1 MDRVTFSSLASNI
14 VVIGIDGEIRTLE
27 PGQVPASGELVI
39 TEVSDT
45 SQLNFEQIAPDGSS
59 INVTDDITALIE
71 AIAAGEDPAQL
82 EGDFEP
88 AAGESDGSSPQSTG
102 AIDRTG
108 AEALASTDFE
118 TVGTAI
124 PLSET
129 QELSLLEFINQQI
142 IIPAQVIVQDISSPT
157 INEGDQASFEVTLDQ
172 PTQQETEVTLSLSD
186 DSATG
191 GADYDNSVIT
201 ITFEDGSTDQINV
214 GEDGTFSVSIPIGDE
229 SFVITVDTIDDD
241 VFEGNETFTLSGG
254 TENQPEPVTG
264 VATITDDGTGPGEEP
279 DDDRPTVASVSDT
292 TVNEGEEAV
301 LEVTLSN
308 PSTSETTVNMTLS
321 DGTAE
326 GGLDYTNTSVTITFE
341 DNSTQIVN
349 VNPDGSFAV
358 TVPANEV
365 SYNVTIN
372 TIDDDLF
379 EGTETFTLS
388 GSTENQNGTTS
399 GTGTIVDD
407 GSGPGPNP
415 DDDRPTVA
423 SISDTTVNEGGL
435 AILDVTLSNL
445 STTDTVV
452 SMNLADG
459 SAEGGIDYTN
469 TSVTITFEDNSTQ
482 VVNVNPDGS
491 FDVSVPAN
499 NISYSV
505 TISTIDDDLFEGSET
520 FTLSGNTGNQAI
532 PQTGT
537 GTIVDDGTGPGP
549 DPDDDRPTV
558 SISDA
563 GKINEGDTAN
573 FVVSLTNASEAPVE
587 VQLDLNLGD
596 TEAGDLGTLEY
607 NTGSGWVAVPVS
619 GVVTVPAGLTE
630 FDVRIASI
638 DDEVYEG
645 PENFTV
651 DVTGLGPIQ
660 GSDTGTATIVD
671 DGTGPEPE
679 PDDDRPTVSIS
690 DAGTINEGDTANFV
704 VSLTNASESPVEVQL
719 DLNLGDT
726 EAGDLGTLEY
736 NTGSGWVAVPV
747 DGVVTVPAGLT
758 EFDVRI
764 ASIDDEVY
772 EGPENFTVDVTGLG
786 PVQGTDTG
794 TATIVDDGTGPDP
807 DPDDDRPTV
816 SISDAGTINEG
827 DTTNFV
833 VSLTNA
839 SEAPVEVQL
848 DLNLGDTEAG
858 DLGTLEY
865 NTGSGWVAVPV
876 NGVVSVP
883 AGLTEFDVR
892 IASIDDEVYEGPENF
907 TVDVTGLGPVQGSD
921 TGTATIVDDG
931 TGPDPDPDDDRPT
944 VSISDAGTINEGD
957 TANFV
962 VSLTNA
968 SEAPVEV
975 QLDLNLGDTEAGDL
989 GTLEYN
995 TGSGWVAVPVSGVVT
1010 VPAGLTE
1017 FDVRI
1022 ASIDDEVYEGPENFT
1037 VDVTGLGPV
1046 QGTDTGTATIVDDG
1060 TGPDPDPDDDRPT
1073 VSISDAGTINE
1084 GDTANFVVSLT
1095 NASEAPVEVQLDLNL
1110 GDTEAGD
1117 LGTLEYNTGSGWATV
1132 PVDGVVTVP
1141 AGLTEFD
1148 VRIASIDDEVYEGP
1162 ENFTL
1167 DVTGLGPVLGTDTG
1181 TATIV
1186 DDGTGPEPE
1195 PDDDRPTVS
1204 ISDAGTIN
1212 EGDTANF
1219 VVSLTNASEAPVEVQ
1234 LDLNLGDTEAGDLGT
1249 LEYNTGSGW
1258 ATVPVD
1264 GVVTVPAG
1272 LTEFDV
1278 RITSIDDEVYE
1289 GPENFTVDVTG
1300 LGPVQGTDTG
1310 TATIVDDGTGPDP
1323 DPDDDRPTVS
1333 ISDAGTINEGDTA
1346 NFVVSLTNASEAPV
1360 EVQLDLNLGD
1370 TEAGDLGTLEYNTG
1384 SGWVAVPVGGVV
1396 SVPAG
1401 MTQFDVRIT
1410 SIDDEVYEGPENF
1423 TVDVTGLGPVQGTD
1437 TGTATI
1443 VDDGT
1448 GPGPDPDDDRPG
1460 VTISD
1465 AGVIN
1470 EGDTA
1475 NFVVTLANVSEDDV
1489 QVELSLNLGDT
1500 EAGDLGTLEYN
1511 TGSGWVVV
1519 PVDGVVTVPAGLT
1532 EFDVRIASIDDEV
1545 YEGPENFT
1553 VDVTGLG
1560 PVQGTDT
1567 GTATIVDD
1575 GTGPEPDPDDD
1586 RPTVSISDAGTINEG
1601 DTANFV
1607 VSLTNASEAPVEVQ
1621 LDLNLGDTEAG
1632 DLGTLEYNTGS
1643 GWVAVP
1649 VGGVVSVPA
1658 GMTQFDVR
1666 IASIDDEVYEGPE
1679 NFTVD
1684 VTGLGPVQG
1693 TDTGTATIVDDG
1705 TGPEPEPDD
1714 DRPTVSISD
1723 AGTINEGDT
1732 ANFVVSLTNASEAP
1746 VEVQLD
1752 LNLGDT
1758 EVGDL
1763 GTLEYNTGSGWVAVP
1778 VGGVVSVPA
1787 GMTQFDVRI
1796 ASIDD
1801 EVYEGPEN
1809 FTVDVTGLGPV
1820 QGTDT
1825 GTATIVDDGTGPDPD
1840 PDDDR
1845 PTVSISD
1852 AGTINEGDTANFV
1865 VSLTN
1870 ASEAP
1875 VEVQLDLNLGD
1886 TEAGDLGTLEYNTG
1900 SGWVAVPVSGVVTV
1914 PAGLTEFDVRIA
1926 SIDDEVYEG
1935 PENFTVDVTGL
1946 GPVQGTDTGTATIV
1960 DDGTGPDPDPD
1971 DDRPTVSISDAGTI
1985 NEGDTANFVV
1995 SLTNASEAPVEVQ
2008 LDLNLGDTEAGDL
2021 GTLEYDTGSGWVAVP
2036 VGGVVSVPA
2045 GMTQFDVRIASIDD
2059 EVYEGPENFTVDVT
2073 GLGPVQGT
2081 DTGNATIVDDG
2092 TGPDPDPDDDRPTV
2106 SISDAGTINEG
2117 DTANFVVSLTN
2128 ESEAA
2133 VQVQLTL
2140 NTGDTGVGDLGTLEY
2155 NTGSGWVAVPNDG
2168 LVTVPAGSTQFDV
2181 RIDTLND
2188 AVFEQDEDFSVSVV
2202 GVGPVLG
2209 SDVGNATII
2218 DNDAPPAISDVI
2230 DAVVSEEGLTDGIP
2244 DSTGSPTDT
2253 TNAASFSGSFTV
2265 GDPDTA
2271 NVSVVL
2277 SGPNTLTSGG
2287 EPVSWAWNSNTQTLT
2302 ASTASLAVVATVV
2315 LTEPAVSGQGSW
2327 DYNITL
2333 FEPLDHPVNDVEDI
2347 IDFDLQISVSDG
2359 QTTTSESLNVIVED
2373 DRPSIPSNV
2382 PVVDV
2387 TNLDIPDVI
2396 TGQVSFTGNG
2406 ADSFSRAFGDV
2417 VVTAEGFI
2425 SDESVTLGAAQV
2437 NQSSDGIGVKSSGD
2451 NGFPLDNE
2459 VDYRFANNQGVSEKL
2474 IIDLGDKVAFGA
2486 EIEFAKMFGGEL
2498 EEGVAS
2504 FYRDGVLIAQQ
2515 TFTSD
2520 AQSGDFAANFSVQ
2533 QGGFDQIILEAT
2545 DNGNGPNIEDNSDFT
2560 VKSITFIGS
2569 DGGIPIASA
2578 EGTISSTYGADG
2590 PGVTALTGAE
2600 SGLQTA
2606 GGDDITVSVDA
2617 QNPNRLVGS
2626 TDNGVAFEVQFTPS
2640 TGKWEFIQYE
2650 PLSEPIGDGDIDF
2663 EYTVTD
2669 ADGDSVTGSFAVN
2682 PAIPPTI
2689 SGAVALNVS
2698 EEGLPD
2704 ANADNGALAGF
2715 IDTTDSTNDTGS
2727 LTLGATVESVTLGLP
2742 TTLISSDGDALV
2754 WTLSNND
2761 KTLTGSA
2768 SGQPIIEVSVD
2779 DLGNLSTELLGKV
2792 DHPDSGGED
2801 VIDLEV
2807 PVIASN
2813 ALGITSSA
2821 TATVAIE
2828 DDSPFAETVVE
2839 DVNAMQT
2846 TGSNVQLILDV
2857 SGSMGWDS
2865 VTGSSSNVVTSRL
2878 DVLKSAS
2885 IALLL
2890 EYQLLGD
2897 TKVQITTF
2905 SSNANVLGEDG
2916 VESSDNSL
2924 PNDLTTIWMDVDQA
2938 IALINSL
2945 TAGGGTDYDDAV
2957 ALAAEDDVWGNP
2969 ELLADANNLSYFLSD
2984 GNPSSTGNQIDAT
2997 EQSDWEAQL
3006 EQYNVTA
3013 LAYGIGTGAATQF
3026 LEPVAYDANNPID
3039 KQIDPIIV
3047 PDINSLPAILIQ
3059 SIVTPITGAL
3069 GSTVMGGSASFFGA
3083 DGGYV
3088 SSFNYGGVTGI
3099 TVTFDGT
3106 TITVDDDANN
3116 TGATTIVD
3124 AVEDTVT
3131 IVVDSQNSV
3140 VIDLNT
3146 GEYTFFASSI
3156 AVATQFDF
3164 DYVLTDGDGDTT
3176 AETVSFDLEPN
3187 SVEAVDDTASTP
3199 EGTPI
3204 VVDVL
3209 SNDTNS
3215 DNAATLT
3222 LADAVVDPSKGQVLV
3237 VDNQLVF
3244 IPSNSLDD
3252 GDSARISYRTESSNG
3267 DFDIGALTV
3276 SVTAS
3281 VGAPSGVGGNSD
3293 DTLVGTA
3300 SADILLGEEGED
3312 TISGNAGEDI
3322 IIGGLDDDILTG
3334 GADGDVFV
3342 WTQMDNAVDSV
3353 TDFDASEG
3361 DKLELRDLFDDVSG
3375 TDMSTLLDDFES
3387 GDFSGQVNG
3396 ITLSVTEDSGD
3407 STLTINKG
3415 GQQLD
3420 INFDGASAADIAN
3433 SIITNLEQLR
3443 E

>member
-229 SFVITVDTIDDD
+229 SFVIAVDTIDDD

-423 SISDTTVNEGGL
+423 SISDTTVNEGDL

-563 GKINEGDTAN
+563 GVVNEGDTVN
-573 FVVSLTNASEAPVE
+573 FVVSLTNEADSPVQVE
-587 VQLDLNLGD
+587 LGLDLGD
-596 TEAGDLGTLEY
+596 TETGDLGVLEY
-607 NTGSGWVAVPVS
+607 NTGSGWVAVP
-619 GVVTVPAGLTE
+619 
-630 FDVRIASI
+630 
-638 DDEVYEG
+638 
-645 PENFTV
+645 N
-651 DVTGLGPIQ
+651 
-660 GSDTGTATIVD
+660 
-671 DGTGPEPE
+671 
-679 PDDDRPTVSIS
+679 
-690 DAGTINEGDTANFV
+690 
-704 VSLTNASESPVEVQL
+704 
-719 DLNLGDT
+719 
-726 EAGDLGTLEY
+726 
-736 NTGSGWVAVPV
+736 
-747 DGVVTVPAGLT
+747 DGVVTVPAGLS
-758 EFDVRI
+758 EFDVRV
-764 ASIDDEVY
+764 ATIDDEVF
-772 EGPENFTVDVTGLG
+772 EGPEEFSVSVTGLDS
-786 PVQGTDTG
+786 VQGSDSG
-794 TATIVDDGTGPDP
+794 SATIVDDNTGPSP

-816 SISDAGTINEG
+816 SIT
-827 DTTNFV
+827 
-833 VSLTNA
+833 
-839 SEAPVEVQL
+839 
-848 DLNLGDTEAG
+848 
-858 DLGTLEY
+858 
-865 NTGSGWVAVPV
+865 
-876 NGVVSVP
+876 
-883 AGLTEFDVR
+883 
-892 IASIDDEVYEGPENF
+892 
-907 TVDVTGLGPVQGSD
+907 
-921 TGTATIVDDG
+921 
-931 TGPDPDPDDDRPT
+931 
-944 VSISDAGTINEGD
+944 DAGTINEGD

-975 QLDLNLGDTEAGDL
+975 QLDLNLGGTEAGDL

-995 TGSGWVAVPVSGVVT
+995 TGSGWVV
-1010 VPAGLTE
+1010 
-1017 FDVRI
+1017 
-1022 ASIDDEVYEGPENFT
+1022 
-1037 VDVTGLGPV
+1037 
-1046 QGTDTGTATIVDDG
+1046 
-1060 TGPDPDPDDDRPT
+1060 
-1073 VSISDAGTINE
+1073 
-1084 GDTANFVVSLT
+1084 
-1095 NASEAPVEVQLDLNL
+1095 
-1110 GDTEAGD
+1110 
-1117 LGTLEYNTGSGWATV
+1117 V

-1148 VRIASIDDEVYEGP
+1148 VRIASI
-1162 ENFTL
+1162 N
-1167 DVTGLGPVLGTDTG
+1167 
-1181 TATIV
+1181 
-1186 DDGTGPEPE
+1186 
-1195 PDDDRPTVS
+1195 
-1204 ISDAGTIN
+1204 
-1212 EGDTANF
+1212 
-1219 VVSLTNASEAPVEVQ
+1219 
-1234 LDLNLGDTEAGDLGT
+1234 
-1249 LEYNTGSGW
+1249 
-1258 ATVPVD
+1258 
-1264 GVVTVPAG
+1264 
-1272 LTEFDV
+1272 
-1278 RITSIDDEVYE
+1278 DEVYE

-1384 SGWVAVPVGGVV
+1384 SGWVAVPVDGVV
-1396 SVPAG
+1396 TVPAG
-1401 MTQFDVRIT
+1401 LTEFDVRID

-1423 TVDVTGLGPVQGTD
+1423 TVDVTGLGPIQGTD

-1448 GPGPDPDDDRPG
+1448 GPEPVPDDDRPT
-1460 VTISD
+1460 VSISD
-1465 AGVIN
+1465 AGTIN

-1475 NFVVTLANVSEDDV
+1475 NFVVSLTNASEAPVEV
-1489 QVELSLNLGDT
+1489 QLDLNLGDT

-1511 TGSGWVVV
+1511 TGSGWVAV

-1532 EFDVRIASIDDEV
+1532 EFDVRITSIDDEV

-1693 TDTGTATIVDDG
+1693 TDTG
-1705 TGPEPEPDD
+1705 
-1714 DRPTVSISD
+1714 S
-1723 AGTINEGDT
+1723 
-1732 ANFVVSLTNASEAP
+1732 
-1746 VEVQLD
+1746 
-1752 LNLGDT
+1752 
-1758 EVGDL
+1758 
-1763 GTLEYNTGSGWVAVP
+1763 
-1778 VGGVVSVPA
+1778 
-1787 GMTQFDVRI
+1787 
-1796 ASIDD
+1796 
-1801 EVYEGPEN
+1801 
-1809 FTVDVTGLGPV
+1809 
-1820 QGTDT
+1820 
-1825 GTATIVDDGTGPDPD
+1825 ATIVDDGTGPDPD

-1914 PAGLTEFDVRIA
+1914 PAGLTQFDVRIASIDDEVYEGPENFTVDVTGLGPVQGTDTGTATIVDDGTGPEPEPDDDRPTVSISDAGTINEGDTANFVVSLTNASESPVEVQLDLNLGDTEAGDLGTLEYNTGSGWVAVPVNGVVSVPAGMTQFDVRIA

-1995 SLTNASEAPVEVQ
+1995 SLSNASEASVEVQLDLNLGDTEVGDLGTLEYNTGSGWVAVPVGGVVSVPAGLTEFDVRIASIDDEVYEGPENFTVDVKGLGPVQGSDTGTATIVDDGTGPGPDPDDDRPGVTISDAGVINEGDTANFVVTLANVSEDDVQVELGLNLGDTEAGDLGTLEYNTGSGWVAVPIDGVVTVPAGLIQFDVRIASIDDEVYEGPENFTVDVTGLGPVQGADTGTATIVDDGTGPDDDRPTVSISDAGTINEGDTANFVVSLTNASEAPVEVQ

-2021 GTLEYDTGSGWVAVP
+2021 GTLEYNTGSGWVAVP
-2036 VGGVVSVPA
+2036 VSGVVTVPA
-2045 GMTQFDVRIASIDD
+2045 GLTQFDVRIASIDD

-2081 DTGNATIVDDG
+2081 DTGTATIVDDG
-2092 TGPDPDPDDDRPTV
+2092 TGPEPEPDDDRPTV

-2128 ESEAA
+2128 ASEAP
-2133 VQVQLTL
+2133 VEVQLDL
-2140 NTGDTGVGDLGTLEY
+2140 NLGDTEAGDLGTLEY
-2155 NTGSGWVAVPNDG
+2155 NTGSGWVAVPVDG
-2168 LVTVPAGSTQFDV
+2168 VVTVPAGLTEFNVRIASIDDEVYEGPENFAVDVTGLGPVQGTDTGTATIVDDGTGPGPDPDDDRPTVTSITNTMVNEGELATLDVTLSNLSTTDTIVNMSLDDGSATRGVDYNDTTVTITYEDNSTEVVAVNLDGSFSVNVPAFDSSFSITMNTINDDIYEGNEVFTLSGATSAQSQPAVGTVTIHDEADKPVVSDITNVEVFEGNDATFNVTLSNASTVAILVSMSLLDGTALAGDDFNASSVTITYADNTTEVVNVNLDGTFDV
-2181 RIDTLND
+2181 SVPANDTAFSVTVNTVEDQIYEQTESFTLTGEIQGQNSAASGLGTILDDDNTPPTVEDFNIIIDLND
-2188 AVFEQDEDFSVSVV
+2188 PGEDALIDFGPYAQDFEDDLDPLDDKETSICITTLPEYGYLYYFDDQNNEVVLEIGDVIPESTEVRYALTEDFFDEQSFDSQDLLDEFDKDFIADSV
-2202 GVGPVLG
+2202 
-2209 SDVGNATII
+2209 DVNGLSFFGGTI
-2218 DNDAPPAISDVI
+2218 DNNGDFINNAQIKVDFANQQVGLVVVSPGETGQGDEISTSEFIAIELDEGLEAEEARLDLASLNDQFNNGAAWINVYFYSEGVLTETQVIETSDIVFTGNQEGFANIAIS
-2230 DAVVSEEGLTDGIP
+2230 
-2244 DSTGSPTDT
+2244 
-2253 TNAASFSGSFTV
+2253 SGSFDEIRLFPETNSSSDKASFTLV
-2265 GDPDTA
+2265 GTQITSFNNVNDSFDYKAIDSDGLTSADTA
-2271 NVSVVL
+2271 
-2277 SGPNTLTSGG
+2277 
-2287 EPVSWAWNSNTQTLT
+2287 
-2302 ASTASLAVVATVV
+2302 TV
-2315 LTEPAVSGQGSW
+2315 
-2327 DYNITL
+2327 D
-2333 FEPLDHPVNDVEDI
+2333 
-2347 IDFDLQISVSDG
+2347 IDF
-2359 QTTTSESLNVIVED
+2359 
-2373 DRPSIPSNV
+2373 SN
-2382 PVVDV
+2382 
-2387 TNLDIPDVI
+2387 
-2396 TGQVSFTGNG
+2396 
-2406 ADSFSRAFGDV
+2406 
-2417 VVTAEGFI
+2417 
-2425 SDESVTLGAAQV
+2425 
-2437 NQSSDGIGVKSSGD
+2437 
-2451 NGFPLDNE
+2451 
-2459 VDYRFANNQGVSEKL
+2459 
-2474 IIDLGDKVAFGA
+2474 
-2486 EIEFAKMFGGEL
+2486 
-2498 EEGVAS
+2498 
-2504 FYRDGVLIAQQ
+2504 
-2515 TFTSD
+2515 
-2520 AQSGDFAANFSVQ
+2520 
-2533 QGGFDQIILEAT
+2533 
-2545 DNGNGPNIEDNSDFT
+2545 
-2560 VKSITFIGS
+2560 
-2569 DGGIPIASA
+2569 
-2578 EGTISSTYGADG
+2578 
-2590 PGVTALTGAE
+2590 
-2600 SGLQTA
+2600 
-2606 GGDDITVSVDA
+2606 VSVDA
-2617 QNPNRLVGS
+2617 VEALGMQVAALQVNTIEGTVQDDTLIG
-2626 TDNGVAFEVQFTPS
+2626 TDGNDVLIGGLGDDELTGNGGNDVF
-2640 TGKWEFIQYE
+2640 KWTEM
-2650 PLSEPIGDGDIDF
+2650 DTATD
-2663 EYTVTD
+2663 TVTD
-2669 ADGDSVTGSFAVN
+2669 FESGDS
-2682 PAIPPTI
+2682 
-2689 SGAVALNVS
+2689 
-2698 EEGLPD
+2698 
-2704 ANADNGALAGF
+2704 
-2715 IDTTDSTNDTGS
+2715 
-2727 LTLGATVESVTLGLP
+2727 
-2742 TTLISSDGDALV
+2742 
-2754 WTLSNND
+2754 
-2761 KTLTGSA
+2761 
-2768 SGQPIIEVSVD
+2768 
-2779 DLGNLSTELLGKV
+2779 
-2792 DHPDSGGED
+2792 
-2801 VIDLEV
+2801 
-2807 PVIASN
+2807 
-2813 ALGITSSA
+2813 
-2821 TATVAIE
+2821 
-2828 DDSPFAETVVE
+2828 
-2839 DVNAMQT
+2839 
-2846 TGSNVQLILDV
+2846 LDF
-2857 SGSMGWDS
+2857 
-2865 VTGSSSNVVTSRL
+2865 T
-2878 DVLKSAS
+2878 
-2885 IALLL
+2885 
-2890 EYQLLGD
+2890 
-2897 TKVQITTF
+2897 
-2905 SSNANVLGEDG
+2905 
-2916 VESSDNSL
+2916 
-2924 PNDLTTIWMDVDQA
+2924 
-2938 IALINSL
+2938 
-2945 TAGGGTDYDDAV
+2945 
-2957 ALAAEDDVWGNP
+2957 
-2969 ELLADANNLSYFLSD
+2969 
-2984 GNPSSTGNQIDAT
+2984 
-2997 EQSDWEAQL
+2997 
-3006 EQYNVTA
+3006 
-3013 LAYGIGTGAATQF
+3013 
-3026 LEPVAYDANNPID
+3026 
-3039 KQIDPIIV
+3039 
-3047 PDINSLPAILIQ
+3047 
-3059 SIVTPITGAL
+3059 
-3069 GSTVMGGSASFFGA
+3069 
-3083 DGGYV
+3083 
-3088 SSFNYGGVTGI
+3088 
-3099 TVTFDGT
+3099 
-3106 TITVDDDANN
+3106 
-3116 TGATTIVD
+3116 
-3124 AVEDTVT
+3124 
-3131 IVVDSQNSV
+3131 
-3140 VIDLNT
+3140 
-3146 GEYTFFASSI
+3146 
-3156 AVATQFDF
+3156 
-3164 DYVLTDGDGDTT
+3164 
-3176 AETVSFDLEPN
+3176 
-3187 SVEAVDDTASTP
+3187 
-3199 EGTPI
+3199 
-3204 VVDVL
+3204 
-3209 SNDTNS
+3209 
-3215 DNAATLT
+3215 
-3222 LADAVVDPSKGQVLV
+3222 
-3237 VDNQLVF
+3237 
-3244 IPSNSLDD
+3244 
-3252 GDSARISYRTESSNG
+3252 
-3267 DFDIGALTV
+3267 
-3276 SVTAS
+3276 
-3281 VGAPSGVGGNSD
+3281 
-3293 DTLVGTA
+3293 
-3300 SADILLGEEGED
+3300 
-3312 TISGNAGEDI
+3312 
-3322 IIGGLDDDILTG
+3322 
-3334 GADGDVFV
+3334 
-3342 WTQMDNAVDSV
+3342 
-3353 TDFDASEG
+3353 
-3361 DKLELRDLFDDVSG
+3361 DLFDDVSEN
-3375 TDMSTLLDDFES
+3375 DISVLLDDLSS
-3387 GDFSGQVNG
+3387 GDYAGEVDDISV
-3396 ITLSVTEDSGD
+3396 TVTEDGGN
-3407 STLTINKG
+3407 STLTINKD

>member
-1 MDRVTFSSLASNI
+1 MDRAAFGSLASNI
-14 VVIGIDGEIRTLE
+14 VVIGIDGEIKTLE
-27 PGQVPASGELVI
+27 PDQLPAPGELII

-45 SQLNFEQIAPDGSS
+45 SQLNFEQVAPDGSS
-59 INVTDDITALIE
+59 INVSDDITALIE
-71 AIAAGEDPAQL
+71 AIAAGADPAQV

-108 AEALASTDFE
+108 AESLASTDFE
-118 TVGTAI
+118 TVGTLI
-124 PLSET
+124 PLSQS
-129 QELSLLEFINQQI
+129 QELSLLEFVNQEA
-142 IIPAQVIVQDISSPT
+142 IIPAQVIIQDISSPT
-157 INEGDQASFEVTLDQ
+157 ISEGDPAIFDITLDQ

-186 DSATG
+186 NSATG

-423 SISDTTVNEGGL
+423 SISDTTVNEGDL

-469 TSVTITFEDNSTQ
+469 TSATITFEDNSTQ
-482 VVNVNPDGS
+482 VVNINPDGS

-505 TISTIDDDLFEGSET
+505 TISTTDDDLFEGSET

-532 PQTGT
+532 PQMGT
-537 GTIVDDGTGPGP
+537 GTIIDDGTGPGP

-563 GKINEGDTAN
+563 GTINEGDTAN
-573 FVVSLTNASEAPVE
+573 FIVSLTNASEAPVE

-607 NTGSGWVAVPVS
+607 NTGSGWVAVPV
-619 GVVTVPAGLTE
+619 
-630 FDVRIASI
+630 D
-638 DDEVYEG
+638 
-645 PENFTV
+645 
-651 DVTGLGPIQ
+651 
-660 GSDTGTATIVD
+660 
-671 DGTGPEPE
+671 
-679 PDDDRPTVSIS
+679 
-690 DAGTINEGDTANFV
+690 
-704 VSLTNASESPVEVQL
+704 
-719 DLNLGDT
+719 
-726 EAGDLGTLEY
+726 
-736 NTGSGWVAVPV
+736 
-747 DGVVTVPAGLT
+747 
-758 EFDVRI
+758 
-764 ASIDDEVY
+764 
-772 EGPENFTVDVTGLG
+772 
-786 PVQGTDTG
+786 
-794 TATIVDDGTGPDP
+794 
-807 DPDDDRPTV
+807 
-816 SISDAGTINEG
+816 
-827 DTTNFV
+827 
-833 VSLTNA
+833 
-839 SEAPVEVQL
+839 
-848 DLNLGDTEAG
+848 
-858 DLGTLEY
+858 
-865 NTGSGWVAVPV
+865 
-876 NGVVSVP
+876 
-883 AGLTEFDVR
+883 
-892 IASIDDEVYEGPENF
+892 
-907 TVDVTGLGPVQGSD
+907 
-921 TGTATIVDDG
+921 
-931 TGPDPDPDDDRPT
+931 
-944 VSISDAGTINEGD
+944 
-957 TANFV
+957 
-962 VSLTNA
+962 
-968 SEAPVEV
+968 
-975 QLDLNLGDTEAGDL
+975 
-989 GTLEYN
+989 
-995 TGSGWVAVPVSGVVT
+995 GVVT

-1117 LGTLEYNTGSGWATV
+1117 LGTLEYNTGSGWVAVPVNGVVSVPAGITQFDVRIASIDDEVYEGPENFTVDVTGLGPVQGSDTGTATIVDDGTGPDPDPDDDRPTVFISDAGTINEGDTANFVVSLTNASEAPVEVQLDLNLGDTEAGDLGTLEYNTGSGWVAV
-1132 PVDGVVTVP
+1132 PVDGVVTVS

-1162 ENFTL
+1162 ENFTV
-1167 DVTGLGPVLGTDTG
+1167 DVTGLGPVQGTDTG

-1258 ATVPVD
+1258 VAVPVD

-1272 LTEFDV
+1272 LTEFNV
-1278 RITSIDDEVYE
+1278 RIASIDDEVYE

-1310 TATIVDDGTGPDP
+1310 TATVVDDGTGPDP

-1370 TEAGDLGTLEYNTG
+1370 TEVGDLGTLEYNTGSGWVAVPVDGVVTVPAGLTLFDVRIASIDDEVYEGPENFTVDVAGLGPVQGTDTGTATIVDDGTGPEPDPDDDRPTVSISDAGTINEGDTANFVVSLTNASESPVEVQLDLNLGDTEAGDLGTLEYNTG
-1384 SGWVAVPVGGVV
+1384 SGWVAVPVDGIV

-1401 MTQFDVRIT
+1401 MTQFDVRIA

-1511 TGSGWVVV
+1511 TGSGWVAV

-1532 EFDVRIASIDDEV
+1532 E
-1545 YEGPENFT
+1545 
-1553 VDVTGLG
+1553 
-1560 PVQGTDT
+1560 
-1567 GTATIVDD
+1567 
-1575 GTGPEPDPDDD
+1575 
-1586 RPTVSISDAGTINEG
+1586 
-1601 DTANFV
+1601 
-1607 VSLTNASEAPVEVQ
+1607 
-1621 LDLNLGDTEAG
+1621 
-1632 DLGTLEYNTGS
+1632 
-1643 GWVAVP
+1643 
-1649 VGGVVSVPA
+1649 
-1658 GMTQFDVR
+1658 FDVR

-1746 VEVQLD
+1746 VEVQLG

-1758 EVGDL
+1758 EAGDL

-1778 VGGVVSVPA
+1778 VDGVVTVPA
-1787 GMTQFDVRI
+1787 GLTEFNVRIASIDDEFYEGPENFTVDVTGLGPVQGTDTGSATIVDDGTGPDPDPDDDRPTVSISDAGTINEGDTANFVVSLTNASEAPVEVQLDLNLGDTEAGDLGTLEYNTGSGWVAVPVDGVVTVPAGLTEFDVRIASIDDEVYEGPENFTVDVTGLGPVQGTDTGTATIVDDGTGPGPDPDDDRPGVTISDAGVINEGDTANFVVTLANVSEDDVQVELSLNLGDTEAGDLGTLEYNTGSGWVAVPIDGVVTVPAGLIQFDVRI

-1900 SGWVAVPVSGVVTV
+1900 SGWVAVPVNGVVSV
-1914 PAGLTEFDVRIA
+1914 PAGMTQFDVRIA

-1946 GPVQGTDTGTATIV
+1946 GPVQGSDTGTATIV

-2008 LDLNLGDTEAGDL
+2008 LDLNLGDTEVGDL
-2021 GTLEYDTGSGWVAVP
+2021 GTLEYNIGSGWVAVP
-2036 VGGVVSVPA
+2036 IDGVVTVPA
-2045 GMTQFDVRIASIDD
+2045 GLTEFDVRIASIDD
-2059 EVYEGPENFTVDVT
+2059 EVYEGPENFTVDVI

-2081 DTGNATIVDDG
+2081 DTGTATIVDDG
-2092 TGPDPDPDDDRPTV
+2092 TGPGPDPDDDRPTV
-2106 SISDAGTINEG
+2106 TSITNTMVNEGELATLDVTLSNLSTTDTIVNMSLDDGSATGGVDYNDTTVTITYEDNSTEVVAVNLDGSFSVNVPAFDSSFSITMNTINDDIYEGNEVFTLSGATSAQSQPAVGTVTIHDEADKPVVSDITNVEVFEGNDATFNVTLSNASTVAVLVSMSLLDGTALAGDDFNASSVTITYADNTTEVVNVNLDGTFDVSVPANDTTFSVTVNTVEDQIYEQTESFTLTGEIQGQNSAASGLGTILDDDNTPPTVEDFNIIIDLNDPGEDALIDFGPYAQDFEDDLDPLDDKETSICITTLPEYGYLYYFDDQNNEVVLEIG
-2117 DTANFVVSLTN
+2117 DVIPESTEVRYALTEDFFDEQSFDSQDLLDEFDKDFIADSVDVNGLSFFGGTIDNNGDFINNAQIKVDFANQQVGLVVVSPGETGQGD
-2128 ESEAA
+2128 EISTSEFIAIELDEGLEA
-2133 VQVQLTL
+2133 EEARL
-2140 NTGDTGVGDLGTLEY
+2140 DLA
-2155 NTGSGWVAVPNDG
+2155 S
-2168 LVTVPAGSTQFDV
+2168 
-2181 RIDTLND
+2181 LND
-2188 AVFEQDEDFSVSVV
+2188 QFNNGAAWINVYFYSEGVLTETQVIETSDIVFT
-2202 GVGPVLG
+2202 
-2209 SDVGNATII
+2209 GNQEGFANI
-2218 DNDAPPAISDVI
+2218 AIS
-2230 DAVVSEEGLTDGIP
+2230 
-2244 DSTGSPTDT
+2244 
-2253 TNAASFSGSFTV
+2253 SGSFDEIRLFPETNSSSDKASFTLV
-2265 GDPDTA
+2265 GTQITSFNNVNDSFDYKAIDSDGLTSADTA
-2271 NVSVVL
+2271 
-2277 SGPNTLTSGG
+2277 
-2287 EPVSWAWNSNTQTLT
+2287 
-2302 ASTASLAVVATVV
+2302 TV
-2315 LTEPAVSGQGSW
+2315 
-2327 DYNITL
+2327 D
-2333 FEPLDHPVNDVEDI
+2333 
-2347 IDFDLQISVSDG
+2347 IDF
-2359 QTTTSESLNVIVED
+2359 
-2373 DRPSIPSNV
+2373 SN
-2382 PVVDV
+2382 
-2387 TNLDIPDVI
+2387 
-2396 TGQVSFTGNG
+2396 
-2406 ADSFSRAFGDV
+2406 
-2417 VVTAEGFI
+2417 
-2425 SDESVTLGAAQV
+2425 
-2437 NQSSDGIGVKSSGD
+2437 
-2451 NGFPLDNE
+2451 
-2459 VDYRFANNQGVSEKL
+2459 
-2474 IIDLGDKVAFGA
+2474 
-2486 EIEFAKMFGGEL
+2486 
-2498 EEGVAS
+2498 
-2504 FYRDGVLIAQQ
+2504 
-2515 TFTSD
+2515 
-2520 AQSGDFAANFSVQ
+2520 
-2533 QGGFDQIILEAT
+2533 
-2545 DNGNGPNIEDNSDFT
+2545 
-2560 VKSITFIGS
+2560 
-2569 DGGIPIASA
+2569 
-2578 EGTISSTYGADG
+2578 
-2590 PGVTALTGAE
+2590 
-2600 SGLQTA
+2600 
-2606 GGDDITVSVDA
+2606 VSVDA
-2617 QNPNRLVGS
+2617 VEALGMQVAALQVNTIEG
-2626 TDNGVAFEVQFTPS
+2626 TDQDDTLIGTDGNDVLIGGLGDDELTGNGGNDVF
-2640 TGKWEFIQYE
+2640 KWTEM
-2650 PLSEPIGDGDIDF
+2650 DTATD
-2663 EYTVTD
+2663 TVTD
-2669 ADGDSVTGSFAVN
+2669 FESGDS
-2682 PAIPPTI
+2682 
-2689 SGAVALNVS
+2689 
-2698 EEGLPD
+2698 
-2704 ANADNGALAGF
+2704 
-2715 IDTTDSTNDTGS
+2715 
-2727 LTLGATVESVTLGLP
+2727 
-2742 TTLISSDGDALV
+2742 
-2754 WTLSNND
+2754 
-2761 KTLTGSA
+2761 
-2768 SGQPIIEVSVD
+2768 
-2779 DLGNLSTELLGKV
+2779 
-2792 DHPDSGGED
+2792 
-2801 VIDLEV
+2801 
-2807 PVIASN
+2807 
-2813 ALGITSSA
+2813 
-2821 TATVAIE
+2821 
-2828 DDSPFAETVVE
+2828 
-2839 DVNAMQT
+2839 
-2846 TGSNVQLILDV
+2846 LDF
-2857 SGSMGWDS
+2857 
-2865 VTGSSSNVVTSRL
+2865 T
-2878 DVLKSAS
+2878 
-2885 IALLL
+2885 
-2890 EYQLLGD
+2890 
-2897 TKVQITTF
+2897 
-2905 SSNANVLGEDG
+2905 
-2916 VESSDNSL
+2916 
-2924 PNDLTTIWMDVDQA
+2924 
-2938 IALINSL
+2938 
-2945 TAGGGTDYDDAV
+2945 
-2957 ALAAEDDVWGNP
+2957 
-2969 ELLADANNLSYFLSD
+2969 
-2984 GNPSSTGNQIDAT
+2984 
-2997 EQSDWEAQL
+2997 
-3006 EQYNVTA
+3006 
-3013 LAYGIGTGAATQF
+3013 
-3026 LEPVAYDANNPID
+3026 
-3039 KQIDPIIV
+3039 
-3047 PDINSLPAILIQ
+3047 
-3059 SIVTPITGAL
+3059 
-3069 GSTVMGGSASFFGA
+3069 
-3083 DGGYV
+3083 
-3088 SSFNYGGVTGI
+3088 
-3099 TVTFDGT
+3099 
-3106 TITVDDDANN
+3106 
-3116 TGATTIVD
+3116 
-3124 AVEDTVT
+3124 
-3131 IVVDSQNSV
+3131 
-3140 VIDLNT
+3140 
-3146 GEYTFFASSI
+3146 
-3156 AVATQFDF
+3156 
-3164 DYVLTDGDGDTT
+3164 
-3176 AETVSFDLEPN
+3176 
-3187 SVEAVDDTASTP
+3187 
-3199 EGTPI
+3199 
-3204 VVDVL
+3204 
-3209 SNDTNS
+3209 
-3215 DNAATLT
+3215 
-3222 LADAVVDPSKGQVLV
+3222 
-3237 VDNQLVF
+3237 
-3244 IPSNSLDD
+3244 
-3252 GDSARISYRTESSNG
+3252 
-3267 DFDIGALTV
+3267 
-3276 SVTAS
+3276 
-3281 VGAPSGVGGNSD
+3281 
-3293 DTLVGTA
+3293 
-3300 SADILLGEEGED
+3300 
-3312 TISGNAGEDI
+3312 
-3322 IIGGLDDDILTG
+3322 
-3334 GADGDVFV
+3334 
-3342 WTQMDNAVDSV
+3342 
-3353 TDFDASEG
+3353 
-3361 DKLELRDLFDDVSG
+3361 DLFDDVSEN
-3375 TDMSTLLDDFES
+3375 DISVLLDDLSS
-3387 GDFSGQVNG
+3387 GDYEGEVDDISV
-3396 ITLSVTEDSGD
+3396 TVTEDGGN
-3407 STLTINKG
+3407 STLTINKD